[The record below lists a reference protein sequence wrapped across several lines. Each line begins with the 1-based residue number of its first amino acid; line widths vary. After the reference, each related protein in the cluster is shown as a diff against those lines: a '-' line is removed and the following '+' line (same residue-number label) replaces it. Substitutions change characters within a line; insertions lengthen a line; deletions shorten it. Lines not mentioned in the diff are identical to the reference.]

1 MKLPYLITKTSP
13 SGHDA
18 AAARNTCCFEF
29 KTEIVVQITPTDGKR
44 KSMRAAALRGA
55 DISIADLPDRG
66 RKSAHFRL
74 ADDELENLF
83 LAVGQLVHGCL
94 GGGCS
99 DVQYGP

>member
-44 KSMRAAALRGA
+44 KSMRAAVLRGA
-55 DISIADLPDRG
+55 DISIAGHWSTNGATYETYMNSLSKER
-66 RKSAHFRL
+66 RAR
-74 ADDELENLF
+74 EINRRIM
-83 LAVGQLVHGCL
+83 
-94 GGGCS
+94 
-99 DVQYGP
+99 